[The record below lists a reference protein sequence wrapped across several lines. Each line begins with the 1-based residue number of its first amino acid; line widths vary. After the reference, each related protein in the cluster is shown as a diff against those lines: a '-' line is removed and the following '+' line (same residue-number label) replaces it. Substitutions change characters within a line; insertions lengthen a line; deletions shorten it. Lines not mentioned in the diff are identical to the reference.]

1 MKSIFIIL
9 FITFGIVAL
18 ISFISRSKSR
28 GKHTLYLGKK
38 PKVVKKK
45 KKKVDRYTRIYLKS
59 DLLFSTIAGMA
70 GSKIYNYLRWQTGMN
85 GKDYYAITND
95 YLAQYKITRQT
106 KYAALKKLK
115 REGLIDVLERSESKG
130 GNSKVRLMIVE
141 NEDEK

>member
-1 MKSIFIIL
+1 MHKAALAKNSI
-9 FITFGIVAL
+9 
-18 ISFISRSKSR
+18 
-28 GKHTLYLGKK
+28 
-38 PKVVKKK
+38 KVVFNKNGKAVPVKFPKK
-45 KKKVDRYTRIYLKS
+45 KKKVNRYTRIYLKS

-115 REGLIDVLERSESKG
+115 KEGLIDVLGRSESKG
-130 GNSKVRLMIVE
+130 GNSKVRLLIVE
-141 NEDEK
+141 NEDEEN

>member
-1 MKSIFIIL
+1 MHRAALAKNSIKIAFN
-9 FITFGIVAL
+9 
-18 ISFISRSKSR
+18 KN
-28 GKHTLYLGKK
+28 GKAVPVKF
-38 PKVVKKK
+38 PKN
-45 KKKVDRYTRIYLKS
+45 KKKVDRYTRIYFKS
-59 DLLFSTIAGMA
+59 DLLFSTIAGGA
-70 GSKIYNYLRWQTGMN
+70 GSKIYAHLRWQTGMN
-85 GKDYYAITND
+85 GKGHYAITND

>member
-1 MKSIFIIL
+1 MHRASLAKNSIKIAFN
-9 FITFGIVAL
+9 
-18 ISFISRSKSR
+18 KN
-28 GKHTLYLGKK
+28 GKAVPLKFQ
-38 PKVVKKK
+38 KK

-95 YLAQYKITRQT
+95 YLSQYKITRQT

-141 NEDEK
+141 NEDEEK